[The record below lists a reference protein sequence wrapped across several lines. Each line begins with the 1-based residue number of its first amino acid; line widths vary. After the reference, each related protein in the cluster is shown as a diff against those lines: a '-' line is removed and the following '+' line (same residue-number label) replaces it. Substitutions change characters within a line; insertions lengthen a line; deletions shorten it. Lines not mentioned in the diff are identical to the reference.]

1 MPTVTATIEIDC
13 PAGYEPVAF
22 RVPLYGGHFVTS
34 SGTVEVCECHHTTP
48 RLILRPVWTPAPWM
62 PKGAWLYPFSEAGWF
77 FTRQTPQPIN
87 REGSWYVGK
96 GPNQVVSA
104 MSLAELHG
112 ETFVPPP
119 TREPVQIT

>member
-22 RVPLYGGHFVTS
+22 RVPLYGAHFVTS

-62 PKGAWLYPFSEAGWF
+62 PKGAWLYCCDSDWLLHKNKPKPSRRYRDGCWHNNDSGAVNATNLAG
-77 FTRQTPQPIN
+77 
-87 REGSWYVGK
+87 
-96 GPNQVVSA
+96 
-104 MSLAELHG
+104 LHG